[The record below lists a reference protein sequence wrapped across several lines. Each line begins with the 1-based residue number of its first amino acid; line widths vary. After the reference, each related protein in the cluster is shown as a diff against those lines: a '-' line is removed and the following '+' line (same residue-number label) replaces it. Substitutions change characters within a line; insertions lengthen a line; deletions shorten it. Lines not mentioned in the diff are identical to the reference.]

1 MDSCSRIDSQRN
13 VLGGYM
19 ETLTD
24 LERDCLARAVRHI
37 IGSKDKDERD
47 LQCRLVKQETGIV
60 LEYEFEKMGVNFS
73 WYKSEQ
79 RKLDVQVEPGNN
91 SGKNYIAYCQGNGCR
106 WSFSVYA
113 HSYKEA
119 KETLE
124 AGDWAE
130 IEPKKWLCLSCLNKR
145 IGVREV

>member
-1 MDSCSRIDSQRN
+1 
-13 VLGGYM
+13 M

-60 LEYEFEKMGVNFS
+60 LEYEFEKMCVNFS

-91 SGKNYIAYCQGNGCR
+91 SGKHYIAYCQGNGCL
-106 WSFSVYA
+106 WSLSVYA

-119 KETLE
+119 KEILE
-124 AGDWAE
+124 AADWAE
-130 IEPKKWLCLSCLNKR
+130 IEPKKWLRLSCLDKR
-145 IGVREV
+145 IEVREV

>member
-1 MDSCSRIDSQRN
+1 
-13 VLGGYM
+13 M

-79 RKLDVQVEPGNN
+79 RK
-91 SGKNYIAYCQGNGCR
+91 
-106 WSFSVYA
+106 
-113 HSYKEA
+113 
-119 KETLE
+119 
-124 AGDWAE
+124 
-130 IEPKKWLCLSCLNKR
+130 
-145 IGVREV
+145 